1 MQDRDRVAPVR
12 GALMIARLAVIWLFV
27 LAVVLFSLGV
37 MEAYQ

>member
-1 MQDRDRVAPVR
+1 
-12 GALMIARLAVIWLFV
+12 MIARLAVIWLFV